1 MSITGYQGDNY
12 KDLVSGTTGAAAS
25 SIAPNLSTATANTQ
39 ETLAWNTYHSQ
50 RALMDWARQQD
61 RSKRQFDLGVRSLP
75 AAYNRRGMLD
85 SGQYQR
91 GGQRLADAYGRAT
104 GDLRSDLETVLQG
117 LGLQDLT
124 AQYDLGELRQ
134 MVGTDRFQQVVAN
147 ALRSQGMA

>member
-1 MSITGYQGDNY
+1 MTAPDY
-12 KDLVSGTTGAAAS
+12 KDVTSGLMGGVAGKFSPDFYNQSWTTQK
-25 SIAPNLSTATANTQ
+25 NLG
-39 ETLAWNTYHSQ
+39 Q
-50 RALMDWARQQD
+50 RAFDRAKLPQDWTRSQEMQNLDAD
-61 RSKRQFDLGVRSLP
+61 RAWRALP
-75 AAYNRRGMLD
+75 ASYNQRGMLD
-85 SGQYQR
+85 SGQDQR